1 MQYHQSCITA
11 VGVELP
17 PNVVSSEEL
26 ESRLQPLYE
35 RLHLHVGRLE
45 LMTGIRERRFWN
57 KGTLPSEAAAAAGR
71 KALAKAG
78 VSPSEIGCLINC
90 SVSRDCVEP
99 ATAAFVHNLL
109 ELPPTALAF
118 DISNACLGMVNGV
131 MMLANLVELGQI
143 EYGLAVCGENSGPLV
158 RNTIARLNADL
169 TMTRNGMKSQ
179 FASLTIGSCA
189 AAILLT
195 SRKTSKTGHRL
206 LAASSYTDTSAN
218 KLCQGDAN
226 GGMTDGSAPLM
237 ATDSQELLKAG
248 VAVATQMWSLFKQ
261 TTGWDETTPDVI
273 CTHQV
278 GKAHTALLYQTLG
291 LDLNKDFPTYPTLGN
306 CGSASWP
313 VTCAMAEEAG
323 RLAHGNKLAVLGIG
337 SGLNSTGLAIQW

>member
-17 PNVVSSEEL
+17 PNVVRSEEL

-71 KALAKAG
+71 KALAKAR

-99 ATAAFVHNLL
+99 ATAAFVHDLL

-143 EYGLAVCGENSGPLV
+143 EYGLAVCGENGGPLV
-158 RNTIARLNADL
+158 ENTVRTLCEDVTIDRKA
-169 TMTRNGMKSQ
+169 MKSH

-189 AAILLT
+189 AGIVVG
-195 SRKTSKTGHRL
+195 RRGHRL
-206 LAASSYTDTSAN
+206 LHSAWRADTSHN
-218 KLCQGDAN
+218 RLCQGAVE
-226 GGMTDGSAPLM
+226 GGMTDDSKPLM
-237 ATDSQELLKAG
+237 ETDSEELLVRG
-248 VAVATQMWSLFKQ
+248 VALAEGMWAELRAAC
-261 TTGWDETTPDVI
+261 GWNDGAQPDVVV
-273 CTHQV
+273 THQV
-278 GKAHTALLYQTLG
+278 GKMHRQRLYEHLKLPPE
-291 LDLNKDFPTYPTLGN
+291 LDYSTFERLGN
-306 CGSASWP
+306 CGSASLP
-313 VTCAMAEEAG
+313 ATLALAEEEG
-323 RLAHGNKLAVLGIG
+323 RLQKGQKVALLGIG
-337 SGLNSTGLAIQW
+337 SGINCAGLGVEW